1 MKHYF
6 RSLISSVLLLLITTA
21 AFAQNENGDNKK
33 EPEVTVITINTARQS
48 SYKKN
53 EETGNDC
60 IVLER
65 AVSLSVQKGSST
77 NDISADKIVYDRKT
91 EMLYAEGN
99 VEILMKNG
107 NSGNST
113 ATATSLIMNTSTLE
127 GIFDDGRI
135 VQDVIAPSHGLE
147 GPEKIEENILELLKQ
162 FDLSDVKS
170 IGLAIPGPVDGE
182 RNVITQATN
191 IPGCEGYPFAANM
204 ERVTGVPVFLDNDAN
219 AAGLAEAVLGAGRGY
234 HEVYFLTHS
243 TGIGGALV
251 IDGKVISGHK
261 GYAGEV
267 ANVIVDPDAKQYP
280 IYRHLNRGGV
290 ESVRP
295 VRRRTLGHPGAGV
308 FHGGCG
314 PRG

>member
-1 MKHYF
+1 MNYYVGID
-6 RSLISSVLLLLITTA
+6 L
-21 AFAQNENGDNKK
+21 G
-33 EPEVTVITINTARQS
+33 
-48 SYKKN
+48 
-53 EETGNDC
+53 G
-60 IVLER
+60 
-65 AVSLSVQKGSST
+65 T
-77 NDISADKIVYDRKT
+77 NVRIAKVD
-91 EMLYAEGN
+91 
-99 VEILMKNG
+99 
-107 NSGNST
+107 
-113 ATATSLIMNTSTLE
+113 
-127 GIFDDGRI
+127 DDGRI

-147 GPEKIEENILELLKQ
+147 GPEKIEENILDLLKQ
-162 FDLSDVKS
+162 FDLTDVKS

-204 ERVTGVPVFLDNDAN
+204 QQVTGIPVFLDNDAN

-280 IYRHLNRGGV
+280 VYAPLNRGGV
-290 ESVRP
+290 ESVASGTAIGLIGKELIGEKGDSARK
-295 VRRRTLGHPGAGV
+295 VFLLAGEGNEV
-308 FHGGCG
+308 AEAIVDKMSKDFATCLAAISAICAPDCFVIGGGCSHSSAIYFSKVREYFRSMAHEG
-314 PRG
+314 MRDVPILKAQLSEPGVLGAAMIGKSHLG

>member
-1 MKHYF
+1 MNYYVGID
-6 RSLISSVLLLLITTA
+6 L
-21 AFAQNENGDNKK
+21 G
-33 EPEVTVITINTARQS
+33 
-48 SYKKN
+48 
-53 EETGNDC
+53 G
-60 IVLER
+60 
-65 AVSLSVQKGSST
+65 T
-77 NDISADKIVYDRKT
+77 NVRIAKVD
-91 EMLYAEGN
+91 
-99 VEILMKNG
+99 
-107 NSGNST
+107 
-113 ATATSLIMNTSTLE
+113 
-127 GIFDDGRI
+127 DDGRI

-280 IYRHLNRGGV
+280 VYRHLNRGGV
-290 ESVRP
+290 ESVASGTAIGLIGKELIGEKGDSARK
-295 VRRRTLGHPGAGV
+295 VFLLAGEGNEV
-308 FHGGCG
+308 AEAIIDKMSKDFATCLAAISAICAPDCFVIGGGCSHSSALYFEKVKEYFCSMAHEAMRDVPILKAQLSEPG
-314 PRG
+314 VLGAAMIGKSHLS

>member
-1 MKHYF
+1 MNYYVGID
-6 RSLISSVLLLLITTA
+6 L
-21 AFAQNENGDNKK
+21 G
-33 EPEVTVITINTARQS
+33 
-48 SYKKN
+48 
-53 EETGNDC
+53 G
-60 IVLER
+60 
-65 AVSLSVQKGSST
+65 T
-77 NDISADKIVYDRKT
+77 NVRIAKVD
-91 EMLYAEGN
+91 
-99 VEILMKNG
+99 
-107 NSGNST
+107 
-113 ATATSLIMNTSTLE
+113 
-127 GIFDDGRI
+127 DDGRI

-147 GPEKIEENILELLKQ
+147 GPEKIEENILDLLKQ
-162 FDLSDVKS
+162 FDLTDVKS

-204 ERVTGVPVFLDNDAN
+204 QQETGIPVFLDNDAN

-280 IYRHLNRGGV
+280 VYAHLNRGGV
-290 ESVRP
+290 ESVASGTAIGLIGKELIGEKGDSARK
-295 VRRRTLGHPGAGV
+295 VFLLAGEGNEV
-308 FHGGCG
+308 AEAIVDKMSKDFATCLAAISAICAPDCFVIGGGCSHSSAIYFSKVREYFRSMAHEG
-314 PRG
+314 MRDVPILKAQLSEPGVLGAAMIGKSHLG